1 VEARLAAGAF
11 ERLQAGDA
19 RGHDELVLTELR
31 TLLASAD
38 VVVLAQASMARVADQ
53 LGADE
58 RPVPILTSPRLGL
71 QRLREVL
78 GTSTRKS
85 APLSGR

>member
-1 VEARLAAGAF
+1 MLG
-11 ERLQAGDA
+11 
-19 RGHDELVLTELR
+19 ELR

-58 RPVPILTSPRLGL
+58 RRVPILTSPRLGL
-71 QRLREVL
+71 ERLREVV
-78 GTSTRKS
+78 GTRARES